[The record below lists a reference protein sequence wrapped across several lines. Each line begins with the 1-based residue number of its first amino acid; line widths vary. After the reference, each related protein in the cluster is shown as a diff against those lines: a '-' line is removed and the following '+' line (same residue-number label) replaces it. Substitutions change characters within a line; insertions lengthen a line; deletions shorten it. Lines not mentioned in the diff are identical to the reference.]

1 VPADVDHR
9 WFVRGAKQV
18 MAAIHRPRERRRQHE
33 QRLKADA
40 AYDLDFF
47 RLAPRLTARRL
58 PRHSAFGRAALPPL
72 TQTSLEEDSTR
83 PRKTSPDKRA
93 SFTSPFWDGGGERPP
108 GWFFLPTKTIPFFL
122 SPPGGVQKPC
132 TSSALACPAT
142 IRTDPR
148 GRLLPLRS
156 MQNAGVWGWRP

>member
-1 VPADVDHR
+1 VSTSVEQRCSARSAKGFLTATHR
-9 WFVRGAKQV
+9 QGEWRSQN
-18 MAAIHRPRERRRQHE
+18 E

-83 PRKTSPDKRA
+83 PRKTSSQKGA
-93 SFTSPFWDGGGERPP
+93 SATSPFWDSGGGLPP
-108 GWFFLPTKTIPFFL
+108 GWFFLPTKTIPFL
-122 SPPGGVQKPC
+122 SPPPPYPTRGER
-132 TSSALACPAT
+132 SARFPEITPAT
-142 IRTDPR
+142 IKSMTR
-148 GRLLPLRS
+148 GRDK
-156 MQNAGVWGWRP
+156 